1 MRGNEPCEYAKGERI
16 MEKLHEAD
24 FGAEDTREERLTA
37 YTRNLEERIIP
48 IIIVGAIALSF
59 LLVGGFAYHTVSNLQ
74 DDLAAERQAR
84 IELQATVEQQQQE
97 IDALKEQLTLTP
109 EQVSHAKQQAKQE
122 QAMQD
127 VYQSIDRAT
136 RALLEP

>member
-1 MRGNEPCEYAKGERI
+1 

-24 FGAEDTREERLTA
+24 FSAEDTREERLTA

-59 LLVGGFAYHTVSNLQ
+59 LLVGSFAYHTVSNLQ

-84 IELQATVEQQQQE
+84 IELQTTIEQQQQE

-109 EQVSHAKQQAKQE
+109 EQVSRAKQQAKQE

-136 RALLEP
+136 RALLAS

>member
-1 MRGNEPCEYAKGERI
+1 

-24 FGAEDTREERLTA
+24 FNAEDTREERLAA

-48 IIIVGAIALSF
+48 SIIAGVVALS
-59 LLVGGFAYHTVSNLQ
+59 LLFVGGFAYHTVSNLQ

-109 EQVSHAKQQAKQE
+109 EQVSRAKQQAKQE

>member
-1 MRGNEPCEYAKGERI
+1 

-37 YTRNLEERIIP
+37 YIRNLEERIIP

-84 IELQATVEQQQQE
+84 IELQTTIEQQQQE

-109 EQVSHAKQQAKQE
+109 EQVSRAKQQAKQE

-136 RALLEP
+136 RALLAP

>member
-1 MRGNEPCEYAKGERI
+1 
-16 MEKLHEAD
+16 METLHEAGY
-24 FGAEDTREERLTA
+24 GADDTREETLNA

-48 IIIVGAIALSF
+48 IIIVGAVALSF
-59 LLVGGFAYHTVSNLQ
+59 LLVGGFAYHTISTLQ
-74 DDLAAERQAR
+74 DDLSAERQAR
-84 IELQATVEQQQQE
+84 IELQTTVEQQQQE

-109 EQVSHAKQQAKQE
+109 EQVSRAKQQAKQE

>member
-1 MRGNEPCEYAKGERI
+1 

-24 FGAEDTREERLTA
+24 FSAEDTREERLTA

-59 LLVGGFAYHTVSNLQ
+59 LLVGSFAYHTVSNLQ

-84 IELQATVEQQQQE
+84 IELQTTIEQQQQE

-109 EQVSHAKQQAKQE
+109 EQVSRAKQQAKQE

-136 RALLEP
+136 RALLAP

>member
-1 MRGNEPCEYAKGERI
+1 

-84 IELQATVEQQQQE
+84 IELQATVEQQQE

-109 EQVSHAKQQAKQE
+109 EQVSRAKQQAKQE

>member
-1 MRGNEPCEYAKGERI
+1 

-48 IIIVGAIALSF
+48 IIIVGAIAFSF

-97 IDALKEQLTLTP
+97 VDALKEQLTLTP
-109 EQVSHAKQQAKQE
+109 EQVSRAKQQAKQE

-127 VYQSIDRAT
+127 VYRSIDRAT